1 MDPNVV
7 APNRDR
13 FPELAEHRKKW
24 WSKFPNFHKP
34 VFASLLG
41 LELCELR
48 QDYARL
54 KLPFREELNQAAGV
68 VHGGVLATLADTAV
82 VPAIGSGY
90 DERADFLTIDMHIQY
105 MGAVVEQDLY
115 VEGWVTKRGRSVVFA
130 ASEVR
135 GADGKVAAAARLAF
149 SVRMPPAESGKS

>member
-1 MDPNVV
+1 MDLAVI

-24 WSKFPNFHKP
+24 WSKFPNFRQP
-34 VFASLLG
+34 VFPSYLG

-48 QDYARL
+48 EDYARL
-54 KLPFREELNQAAGV
+54 KLPFREEWNQPAGV
-68 VHGGVLATLADTAV
+68 VHGGVLATLLDTAV

-90 DERADFLTIDMHIQY
+90 DERADFLTIDMHVQY
-105 MGAVVEQDLY
+105 RGAIVKQDLY

-130 ASEVR
+130 AAEVR
-135 GADGKVAAAARLAF
+135 GADGRVAASATLAF
-149 SVRMPPAESGKS
+149 SVRMPPPDKS